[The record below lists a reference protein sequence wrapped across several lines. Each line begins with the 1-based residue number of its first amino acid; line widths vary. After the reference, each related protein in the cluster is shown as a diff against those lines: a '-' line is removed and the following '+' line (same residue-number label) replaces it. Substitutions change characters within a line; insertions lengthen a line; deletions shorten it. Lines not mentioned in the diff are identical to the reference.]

1 MFTYPM
7 RTERP
12 PVNTLR
18 EHLIQLTAL
27 VSDAIIRGTEALV
40 TQDAGLARQVSE
52 DDANLNRVRFAIEE
66 QTYAKLEAG
75 HLADRDVRVV
85 VSMVIISQALEH
97 IGDCAA
103 NLAYL
108 TLRTTGGANGTPK
121 TINDELTDMARTA
134 AEMVL
139 AAVTAFVEGD
149 ARMAESAVRRDRELN
164 DAYELLSNAIMPA
177 DALERRL
184 TMLWAAHNL
193 QQIGAHAA
201 TICERAIFVATG
213 ELKEFR

>member
-1 MFTYPM
+1 MD
-7 RTERP
+7 
-12 PVNTLR
+12 TLHQ
-18 EHLIQLTAL
+18 HLIQLTAL
-27 VSDAIIRGTEALV
+27 VSDAIIRGTEALI
-40 TQDAGLARQVSE
+40 THDKALARQVSA

-66 QTYAKLEAG
+66 HTYALLEAG
-75 HLADRDVRVV
+75 QLSDRDVRMA
-85 VSMVIISQALEH
+85 VSMVIVSQALEH
-97 IGDCAA
+97 IGDSAA

-108 TLRTTGGANGTPK
+108 ALQTSSIKTGTTRA
-121 TINDELTDMARTA
+121 IDEELTEMARSA

-149 ARMAESAVRRDRELN
+149 ARMAEAAVRRDRELN
-164 DAYELLSNAIMPA
+164 DAYEGLSNSTGPA
-177 DALERRL
+177 DTAERRL
-184 TMLWAAHNL
+184 MLLWAAHNL

>member
-1 MFTYPM
+1 M
-7 RTERP
+7 
-12 PVNTLR
+12 NTLHQ
-18 EHLIQLTAL
+18 HLVQLTAL
-27 VSDAIIRGTEALV
+27 VSDAIIRGTEALI
-40 TQDAGLARQVSE
+40 THDKALARQVSA

-66 QTYAKLEAG
+66 HTYALLEAG
-75 HLADRDVRVV
+75 QLSDRDVRIA
-85 VSMVIISQALEH
+85 VSMVIVSQALEH
-97 IGDCAA
+97 IGDSAA

-108 TLRTTGGANGTPK
+108 ALQTSSIKTGTTRA
-121 TINDELTDMARTA
+121 IDEELTEMAGSA

-149 ARMAESAVRRDRELN
+149 ARMAEAAVRRDRELN
-164 DAYELLSNAIMPA
+164 DAYEGLSNSTGPA
-177 DALERRL
+177 DTAERRL
-184 TMLWAAHNL
+184 MLLWAAHNL